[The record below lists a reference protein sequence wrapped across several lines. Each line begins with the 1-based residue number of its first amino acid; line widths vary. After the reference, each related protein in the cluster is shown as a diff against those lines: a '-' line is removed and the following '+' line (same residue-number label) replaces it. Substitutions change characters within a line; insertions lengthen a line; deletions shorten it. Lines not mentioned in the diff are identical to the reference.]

1 MASVYRTFFEAAELL
16 PGIVYSVALLFFN
29 VGAVFV
35 LLSGLSLLLCAL
47 SWRYLPKSM

>member
-1 MASVYRTFFEAAELL
+1 MTSVYRTFFEAAELL
-16 PGIVYSVALLFFN
+16 PGIVYSVVLLYFD

-35 LLSGLSLLLCAL
+35 LLSALSISLCAL